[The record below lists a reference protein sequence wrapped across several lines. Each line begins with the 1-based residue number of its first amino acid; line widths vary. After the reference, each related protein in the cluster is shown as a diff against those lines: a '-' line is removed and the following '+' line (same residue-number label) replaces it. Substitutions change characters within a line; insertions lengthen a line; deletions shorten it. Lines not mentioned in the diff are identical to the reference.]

1 MTNFLFLF
9 SLILIVFHNFFTYSS
24 PISRVSKTEVRK
36 FSAQLLTSTHVNNIN
51 SGEYANSNARHT
63 TTPAGGDESFELRKK
78 LQQVFQL
85 DSAALQ
91 RPKPG
96 NPESAPEYMLD
107 LYKQT
112 ADTQSGLT
120 KGENPYGANLVR
132 SFNNKGNVLNRVNSL
147 LSQDHVNEFE
157 IELN

>member
-1 MTNFLFLF
+1 MTNFL
-9 SLILIVFHNFFTYSS
+9 ILVSIILLPFHTSFMFCN
-24 PISRVSKTEVRK
+24 PISRISKNEARKLSPSNKGSDRVS
-36 FSAQLLTSTHVNNIN
+36 
-51 SGEYANSNARHT
+51 SGDNTFTAAPPN
-63 TTPAGGDESFELRKK
+63 DEKFELRKK

-91 RPKPG
+91 RPKPE

-112 ADTQSGLT
+112 ADLQSGLT

-132 SFNNKGNVLNRVNSL
+132 SFNNKGPYKCILDSNQLFIITIVRIGS
-147 LSQDHVNEFE
+147 
-157 IELN
+157 